1 MYLRASPGQFPWLRC
16 RPEPGALPG
25 DCLGRWVIGPL
36 GETKR
41 KVDMVLRVH
50 RIARGART
58 PPEQEVHPPRPDLSS
73 VGGLRKPTQVPQE
86 RKDPRFS
93 DSQLPLQN
101 APFQRLIMT
110 EKLRGDGGGHGGQ
123 RGSSPA
129 EGVQAQSLLTLEA
142 SGVFR
147 LMQDCLI
154 YK

>member
-1 MYLRASPGQFPWLRC
+1 
-16 RPEPGALPG
+16 
-25 DCLGRWVIGPL
+25 
-36 GETKR
+36 
-41 KVDMVLRVH
+41 MVLRVH
-50 RIARGART
+50 RVARGART